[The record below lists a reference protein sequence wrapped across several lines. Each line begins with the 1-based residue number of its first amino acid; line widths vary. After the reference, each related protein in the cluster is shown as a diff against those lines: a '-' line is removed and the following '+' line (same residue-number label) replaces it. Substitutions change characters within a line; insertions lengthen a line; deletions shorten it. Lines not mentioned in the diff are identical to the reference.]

1 MYYVAYVCLAF
12 KRIHPDFFVKPDFE
26 IAIDL
31 KTRACEQTFKS
42 VPDSGC
48 PPLPAG
54 QPRQYLVN
62 FVSILAQFWQITLTC
77 SKPCFG

>member
-12 KRIHPDFFVKPDFE
+12 KGVHPDFFVKPDFE

-31 KTRACEQTFKS
+31 KTRTRERT
-42 VPDSGC
+42 
-48 PPLPAG
+48 LPAG
-54 QPRQYLVN
+54 QPSQYLVN